1 MAPSSDEKFCLS
13 YNNFQANSAAV
24 FQELRQNEELF
35 DVTLACGGGE
45 QAQVQAHKLVLAA
58 SSAVF
63 RSIMR
68 SHPHPHPI
76 IYLNGVK
83 LADLLL
89 LMDFMYQGKA
99 VVAMKETESFLRA
112 GKELRVKGLGEEG
125 QDSNLEEAASI
136 AAPYTPT
143 AAPPYTPTA
152 APLYPSYHVG
162 APAQPPPP
170 KQKGNY
176 SGEFYEH
183 YMACACI
190 FGVFQEL
197 F

>member
-1 MAPSSDEKFCLS
+1 M
-13 YNNFQANSAAV
+13 
-24 FQELRQNEELF
+24 
-35 DVTLACGGGE
+35 
-45 QAQVQAHKLVLAA
+45 QAHKLVLAA

-125 QDSNLEEAASI
+125 QDSDLEEAASI
-136 AAPYTPT
+136 
-143 AAPPYTPTA
+143 APPYTPTA
-152 APLYPSYHVG
+152 APLYPSHHLG
-162 APAQPPPP
+162 APALPPPP
-170 KQKGNY
+170 KQKGYN

-183 YMACACI
+183 FMACACI
-190 FGVFQEL
+190 FGCL
-197 F
+197 

>member
-35 DVTLACGGGE
+35 DVTLACGDGE

-63 RSIMR
+63 RGIMR

-125 QDSNLEEAASI
+125 QESDLEEAPSPAS

-143 AAPPYTPTA
+143 AAPS
-152 APLYPSYHVG
+152 YPILLGHHVG
-162 APAQPPPP
+162 APALPPPP
-170 KQKGNY
+170 KQKGNN
-176 SGEFYEH
+176 SGEFYEN
-183 YMACACI
+183 
-190 FGVFQEL
+190 
-197 F
+197 